1 MFQWIR
7 NSEGILV
14 KVSIPQESDSELSLN
29 LHPIEPPP
37 EEQQSQ

>member
-14 KVSIPQESDSELSLN
+14 KVSIPRELDFELGLN
-29 LHPIEPPP
+29 LNPMETPP
-37 EEQQSQ
+37 EEQLSQ